1 MNMKSRVTRL
11 IALSSCVIVATYGQS
26 KQLANVHE
34 RLLAQV
40 RNGASPA
47 AVAAALAAK
56 GANEHHRIAGI
67 DVAVLQFPGNSAS
80 HVQGALERTGL
91 FNFVEPDG
99 LASAMLTPNDPD
111 FSSQW
116 HLNTI
121 QATTAWGLT
130 TGATSIPIAI
140 IDSGIESTHP
150 DLSLKVLAGWSFLTG
165 TSNTSDT
172 MGHGTAVSGTAAAS
186 TDNSLGVAGVAWGN
200 PVMPLVVVDSTGS
213 ASYSNIAS
221 AITYAADHGARVINI
236 SIAGTMASSTL
247 QSAVDYAWN
256 KGVVIV
262 AAAGNSS
269 SSSPN
274 YPAACNNV
282 IAVSATTSSDALSS
296 YSNYGSWIDLSAPG
310 DSILT
315 TMTGGGYGAWQG
327 TSFASPVV
335 AGVAALVLAER
346 PALSNSALVSLL
358 EQNSDQVGGAG
369 YSQYFGWGRINAY
382 RAVSAAQSL
391 GSSGDTIPPTVSI
404 SSPATGAAV
413 SGTIQVQGTATD
425 NVGVTNIQ
433 FYVDGQLVA
442 STTTSP
448 FSFSWNTTT
457 SANASHTLT
466 VKAYDAASNVGTAS
480 VSVNVNNQSVTDTL
494 PPVVSITSPQNGTV
508 VSGSVKINV
517 SATDNVGVAQVS
529 IYIDNVQVY
538 KGTVAPY
545 TYAWNTKK
553 VSRGTHVI
561 TAKAWDAAGNMGAA
575 TPVSVTK

>member
-1 MNMKSRVTRL
+1 MKPRIFRL
-11 IALSSCVIVATYGQS
+11 IGLCSCAVVATYGQQKPS
-26 KQLANVHE
+26 ATVPG
-34 RLLAQV
+34 RLLVQV
-40 RNGASPA
+40 RKGASPA
-47 AVAAALAAK
+47 AVASSLVGN
-56 GANEHHRIAGI
+56 GAVEHHRIASI
-67 DVAVLQFPGNSAS
+67 DVAVLEVPANAAS
-80 HVQGALERTGL
+80 HVQDALSRTGL

-99 LASAMLTPNDPD
+99 IASAMLTPNDPD
-111 FSSQW
+111 FASQW

-121 QATTAWGLT
+121 QAASAWGLT
-130 TGATSIPIAI
+130 TGATSIPIAV

-186 TDNSLGVAGVAWGN
+186 TDNSTGVAGVAWSN
-200 PVMPLVVVDSTGS
+200 PLMPLVVVDSTGY

-236 SIAGTMASSTL
+236 SIAGASASSTL

-256 KGVVIV
+256 KGLVVV

-282 IAVSATTSSDALSS
+282 IAVSATTSSDTLSS
-296 YSNYGSWIDLSAPG
+296 YSNFGTWIDLSAPG

-315 TMTGGGYGAWQG
+315 TTTGASYGAWQG
-327 TSFASPVV
+327 TSFASPIV
-335 AGVAALVLAER
+335 AGVAALVFGER

-358 EQNSDQVGGAG
+358 EQNSDQVGGVG

-391 GSSGDTIPPTVSI
+391 NTVPPTVSI
-404 SSPATGAAV
+404 SSPANGATV

-448 FSFSWNTTT
+448 FSFSWNTANN
-457 SANASHTLT
+457 ANASYTLA
-466 VKAYDAASNVGTAS
+466 VNAYDAASNVGTAS
-480 VSVNVNNQSVTDTL
+480 ISVNVSNQSVIDTQ
-494 PPVVSITSPQNGTV
+494 PPIVAITNPQNGDV
-508 VSGSVKINV
+508 VSGNVKINV
-517 SATDNVGVAQVS
+517 SATDNVGVTQVS

-545 TYAWNTKK
+545 TYTWNTKK

-561 TAKAWDAAGNMGAA
+561 TAKAWDAAGNVGTA
-575 TPVSVTK
+575 TPISVTK